1 MGERKSSVFGTNLG
15 EVLQQAGI
23 QVDSETPAES
33 PSVVSVE
40 TEDKKS
46 SVKTP
51 ATKKR
56 SKETKGTREVTSTKK
71 TKSVEGKGKITDEPE
86 VGDKEKNE
94 RSEAAPVVEVAAE
107 SSDENK
113 PIKAQT
119 EVPTEEITNT
129 EEKAPGGE
137 VVRIEASATS
147 GGRKKKIKKSKKVE
161 TKPSAS
167 GRSLLFETEKR
178 AEELEDTRQLVEEA
192 HEKTRVGLMES
203 FGGSWLQQIGAKKK
217 ASSAIMEKARE
228 IAHKPGAVEYKEAYI
243 EAIKAG
249 RESIDTRLILQ
260 SGKLEVIKAQIGRV
274 KTRFNDAESR
284 LRQAERTLAEIT
296 SGAPGM
302 KIFGHKL
309 MRVSGVEGRI
319 IADYRAAIKSYKT
332 EVLILGEAYRR
343 LKIREDVR
351 GGMVKPYTEQV
362 KHYDRIVSLL
372 GGSESSV
379 GKKSQ
384 EAVSEIEPG
393 GYLSGDDTLSS
404 AGEPKQV
411 ISVEKV
417 ADHISGDNEEIFS
430 EPGVTTRSE
439 SEDKK
444 VLLNKN
450 LEKKRMSL
458 KDFIKE
464 WEDPR
469 KRSYGRV
476 PLNQKIFEEWLKV
489 DDPKAAIRREYSLAQ
504 IVELMIG
511 FTDHELA
518 QGLLKREKAKT
529 IKNAFIDLG
538 NQLAGEGSKPEKKT

>member
-1 MGERKSSVFGTNLG
+1 MERKPSVFGTNMG
-15 EVLQQAGI
+15 EVMQKAGI
-23 QVDSETPAES
+23 RVDSETLAENPSDVPA
-33 PSVVSVE
+33 E

-51 ATKKR
+51 PAKKR
-56 SKETKGTREVTSTKK
+56 SKETKGTREVISPKK
-71 TKSVEGKGKITDEPE
+71 TKPAEAKGKIIDETE
-86 VGDKEKNE
+86 VGNKEKNE
-94 RSEAAPVVEVAAE
+94 PAEVTPTVEAAVESPE
-107 SSDENK
+107 ENK
-113 PIKAQT
+113 LTKAQT
-119 EVPTEEITNT
+119 EVPAEEIIDTEE
-129 EEKAPGGE
+129 GVSVGE
-137 VVRIEASATS
+137 VVQAEVSTAV
-147 GGRKKKIKKSKKVE
+147 GGRRKKIKKPKKVE
-161 TKPSAS
+161 AKPLVR
-167 GRSLLFETEKR
+167 GRSQLFETEKR
-178 AEELEDTRQLVEEA
+178 AEDLKNTRELVEEA
-192 HEKTRVGLMES
+192 HEMTRVGLTES
-203 FGGSWLQQIGAKKK
+203 FGGSWLQQLGAKKK
-217 ASSAIMEKARE
+217 AGSAIMEKAGE
-228 IAHKPGAVEYKEAYI
+228 IAHKPGAVEYKGAYI

-249 RESIDTRLILQ
+249 RESIDTQLILQ

-296 SGAPGM
+296 SGAPGL

-351 GGMVKPYTEQV
+351 GKMVKPYTDQV

-372 GGSESSV
+372 GDNESSV
-379 GKKSQ
+379 NKKSQ
-384 EAVSEIEPG
+384 EAASEIESSED
-393 GYLSGDDTLSS
+393 LSGGDNLSFK
-404 AGEPKQV
+404 GESKQEV
-411 ISVEKV
+411 LAEKV
-417 ADHISGDNEEIFS
+417 ANHAPDNREEIFS
-430 EPGVTTRSE
+430 EPGVITLPE
-439 SEDKK
+439 SEDKE

-450 LEKKRMSL
+450 LEKKRMAL

-469 KRSYGRV
+469 KRSEGRV

-511 FTDHELA
+511 FTDYELA
-518 QGLLKREKAKT
+518 QGRLKGEKAKK
-529 IKNAFIDLG
+529 IKKAFVDLG